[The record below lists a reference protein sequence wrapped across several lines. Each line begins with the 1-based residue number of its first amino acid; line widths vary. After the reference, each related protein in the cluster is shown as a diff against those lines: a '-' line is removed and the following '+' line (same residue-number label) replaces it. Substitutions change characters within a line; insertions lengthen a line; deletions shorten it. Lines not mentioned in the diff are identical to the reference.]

1 MVNFSKKNI
10 MCIFICLIFIGCSNK
25 ELLAVRTWL
34 VTDDVYTFDE
44 EGYLVPS
51 GYEMSY
57 GFDNTYY
64 PEIPKSEKIDLPGF
78 FYSRTF
84 FKYPLITYHE
94 IKHAEISISMTERC
108 KERKQ
113 RKYYLLGKYKLS
125 EIGEKITW
133 IHTMVYL
140 GERNFRERKKDEKH
154 WPEKLFNSTYSDC
167 LKDSIFYETCVMK
180 RVEYDS
186 SYKIELCF

>member
-34 VTDDVYTFDE
+34 VTDDVYNFDE
-44 EGYLVPS
+44 DGYLLPF
-51 GYEMSY
+51 GYEMHY
-57 GFDNTYY
+57 GFNNTYY

-84 FKYPLITYHE
+84 FKYPPIPYHE
-94 IKHAEISISMTERC
+94 IKNAEISISMTERC
-108 KERKQ
+108 TERKQ
-113 RKYYLLGKYKLS
+113 KKYYLLGKYKPS
-125 EIGEKITW
+125 DSGEKITW

-140 GERNFRERKKDEKH
+140 GERNFRKRKKDEKH
-154 WPEKLFNSTYSDC
+154 WPEKYFNSTYSDC

-180 RVEYDS
+180 RIEYDS
-186 SYKIELCF
+186 SYKIEQCF